1 MKPFSLLMVEIL
13 CPHCEEEIE
22 LDDDASGEFACPYCE
37 GEFEWN
43 LESTTKELGT
53 QAYGPHVGGGAALR
67 WAMGLTITIVG
78 FGIMLVSLLGMFLGS
93 QLAGV
98 ESEIDSGTGFGAG
111 VILFSIL
118 VGLFGLALAIAGI
131 GAIRRNF
138 AAFVA
143 CTVLSVLGALSAI
156 ASTIDYFFVME
167 SWEKTSEFNPIL
179 SLIFWAAMV
188 TGHMFVMFTPRG
200 RMMWME

>member
-1 MKPFSLLMVEIL
+1 MVEIL

-22 LDDDASGEFACPYCE
+22 LEDDASGEFACPYCE

-43 LESTTKELGT
+43 LDATAEEVDPEM
-53 QAYGPHVGGGAALR
+53 YGPPVGGGAALR
-67 WAMGLTITIVG
+67 WTMGLVITIVG
-78 FGIMLVSLLGMFLGS
+78 FGVMLVSLVGVFFGS
-93 QLAGV
+93 QLSGV
-98 ESEIDSGTGFGAG
+98 ESDIGSGTGLGAG
-111 VILFSIL
+111 VIIFSIL

-143 CTVLSVLGALSAI
+143 CAVLSVLGTLGGI
-156 ASTIDYFFVME
+156 GQIIELGFQIDA
-167 SWEKTSEFNPIL
+167 IL
-179 SLIFWAAMV
+179 SILFWAAMLA
-188 TGHMFVMFTPRG
+188 GHSFVLFTPRG

>member
-1 MKPFSLLMVEIL
+1 MVEIL

-22 LDDDASGEFACPYCE
+22 LEDDASGEFACPYCK

-43 LESTTKELGT
+43 IDATAEEVDPEM
-53 QAYGPHVGGGAALR
+53 YGPPVGGGAALR
-67 WAMGLTITIVG
+67 WTMGLVITIVG
-78 FGIMLVSLLGMFLGS
+78 FGVMLVSLVGVFFGS
-93 QLAGV
+93 QLSGV
-98 ESEIDSGTGFGAG
+98 ESDIGSGTGLGAG
-111 VILFSIL
+111 VIIFSIL

-143 CTVLSVLGALSAI
+143 CAVLSVLGTLGGIGQIIELGFQIDAI
-156 ASTIDYFFVME
+156 
-167 SWEKTSEFNPIL
+167 L
-179 SLIFWAAMV
+179 GLLFWAAMV
-188 TGHMFVMFTPRG
+188 TGHSFVLFTPRG

>member
-1 MKPFSLLMVEIL
+1 
-13 CPHCEEEIE
+13 
-22 LDDDASGEFACPYCE
+22 
-37 GEFEWN
+37 
-43 LESTTKELGT
+43 
-53 QAYGPHVGGGAALR
+53 
-67 WAMGLTITIVG
+67 MGLTITIVG
-78 FGIMLVSLLGMFLGS
+78 FGVMLVSLVGMFFGS
-93 QLAGV
+93 QLSGV
-98 ESEIDSGTGFGAG
+98 ESEIGSGTGLGAG

-143 CTVLSVLGALSAI
+143 CTVLSVLGILGAI
-156 ASTIDYFFVME
+156 GSTIDYFFVME
-167 SWEKTSEFNPIL
+167 PWEKANEFNPIL